1 MSLLPTSKLENHF
14 DMMQTLMG
22 TGAPISAT
30 GVSGVD
36 DVEAVMALVC
46 KFAKD
51 KLKRDAA
58 RLEECVKMEA
68 LAEMLPPGLKD
79 IANAAMK
86 LSGNDKDTLLAK
98 LQVDMAEWS
107 QATQAQTNV
116 QKKSDDA
123 LQAQVGNLK

>member
-1 MSLLPTSKLENHF
+1 MIPTPDMESKF
-14 DMMQTLMG
+14 DMMETFFG
-22 TGAPISAT
+22 VGANVSAT

-36 DVEAVMALVC
+36 DVEAVMALVA

-51 KLKRDAA
+51 KLKADAA
-58 RLEECVKMEA
+58 KLQQTVQLEA
-68 LAEMLPPGLKD
+68 LSEMLPPGLKD

-86 LSGNDKDTLLAK
+86 MSGNDKDTLLAK
-98 LQVDMAEWS
+98 LQIDMAEWS

-123 LQAQVGNLK
+123 LSAEVSNLK